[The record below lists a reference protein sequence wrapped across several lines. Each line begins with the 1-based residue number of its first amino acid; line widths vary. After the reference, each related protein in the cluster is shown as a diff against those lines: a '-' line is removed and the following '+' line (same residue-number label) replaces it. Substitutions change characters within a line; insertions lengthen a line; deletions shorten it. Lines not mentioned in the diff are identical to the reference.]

1 MSSDIV
7 SNKQAAEDCSGNSRN
22 NCNDSADENEFMSG
36 DSFGELAIRETAALE
51 RQHWSLG
58 YHETYAES
66 EEAALQEGF
75 ENGYRDTYDVATCL
89 GELLGQYAAN
99 IGFDS
104 TLPATQH
111 KHRSAEASTIEQ
123 SDAERIKR
131 LTFAVSHVK
140 EVLLSITSEPAG
152 VKNSTNMMNDRGSHN
167 EDVVDSSDIDLTVM
181 QQRRQQKCLQIQELQ
196 RDVEAVFFS

>member
-1 MSSDIV
+1 VKRDLTILTMSSDIV
-7 SNKQAAEDCSGNSRN
+7 SNKEAAEDCSGNSRN
-22 NCNDSADENEFMSG
+22 NCNDSADENDFMSG
-36 DSFGELAIRETAALE
+36 DSFGELAMRETAALE

-111 KHRSAEASTIEQ
+111 KHRS
-123 SDAERIKR
+123 ERIEK

-140 EVLLSITSEPAG
+140 EVLLSITSDPTG
-152 VKNSTNMMNDRGSHN
+152 VKNSTNMMNHRGSHS

-181 QQRRQQKCLQIQELQ
+181 QQRRQQKCLKIQELQ
-196 RDVEAVFFS
+196 RDVEAVFLS